1 MFGPER
7 IPLAIIAEGSRVP
20 LMSDPEPIIE
30 LEPRNP
36 FSWRVVIAF
45 VVAWLMALGA
55 ALLLKNAMVRL
66 LLPLIA
72 TIFVVYVGVCT
83 LVFLKNRRR

>member
-1 MFGPER
+1 
-7 IPLAIIAEGSRVP
+7 
-20 LMSDPEPIIE
+20 MSNPEPIIE

-36 FSWRVVIAF
+36 FSWRIVIAF

-55 ALLLKNAMVRL
+55 ALLLKSGMVRL

-83 LVFLKNRRR
+83 LLFLKNRRK